1 MRILVFSDSCQQID
15 LLKSILFCF
24 EVHTQSV
31 SEIPKAINLLK
42 DPINE
47 YTAIILVLQNPT
59 EKNLLSLSCLINMTI
74 PVIIINSD
82 HGYLNQFAL
91 NQKLLFRIIKSISD
105 LYNTIMNMRPENN
118 IRPGNK
124 YIILSKDVLLDI
136 AGHCIRKNNHS
147 IHLSSIE
154 FKLLLFLIQ
163 NKETTLS
170 PQDLIDEI
178 GLSGLSTLYVHIQN
192 VRKKIEKNPKK
203 PTILINIKGRG
214 YKINTESSIEP
225 SNAYLLR

>member
-31 SEIPKAINLLK
+31 SEIPKVINLLK
-42 DPINE
+42 KPINE
-47 YTAIILVLQNPT
+47 YTAIILVLQNST
-59 EKNLLSLSCLINMTI
+59 EKKLLSLPCLINMTI

-91 NQKLLFRIIKSISD
+91 HQKLLFRIIKPISD
-105 LYNTIMNMRPENN
+105 LYNTIMNMHPEHN
-118 IRPGNK
+118 IRLGK

-170 PQDLIDEI
+170 PQHLIDEI

-192 VRKKIEKNPKK
+192 VRKKIEKDPKQ
-203 PTILINIKGRG
+203 PTILINIKGQG

-225 SNAYLLR
+225 SNTYLLR